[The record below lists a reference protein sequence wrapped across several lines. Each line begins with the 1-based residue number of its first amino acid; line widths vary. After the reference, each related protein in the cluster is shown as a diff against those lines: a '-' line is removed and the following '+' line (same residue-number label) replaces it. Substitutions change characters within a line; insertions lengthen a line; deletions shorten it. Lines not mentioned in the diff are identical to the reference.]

1 VESAWGATRKK
12 DGFLKQKYIRLI
24 KRKGKKKA
32 LVAVGHS
39 IIKASYFILK
49 DKVCYHPQPVKEA
62 EERKERQVQYYLNKL
77 KKLGIEMYK
86 KTA

>member
-1 VESAWGATRKK
+1 
-12 DGFLKQKYIRLI
+12 
-24 KRKGKKKA
+24 
-32 LVAVGHS
+32 
-39 IIKASYFILK
+39 
-49 DKVCYHPQPVKEA
+49 VKEA